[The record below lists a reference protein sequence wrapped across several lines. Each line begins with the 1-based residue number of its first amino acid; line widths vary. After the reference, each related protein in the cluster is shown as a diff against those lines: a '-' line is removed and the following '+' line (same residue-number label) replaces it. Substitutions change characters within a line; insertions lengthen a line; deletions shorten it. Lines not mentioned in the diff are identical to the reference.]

1 MDIKHKIVLGK
12 SKTFFLFIPKTFN
25 CSSEKLSDV
34 NGEKNGGSIY
44 QRLAS
49 KIIDVRNLA
58 TVSQKAEQD
67 IFQSL
72 NQSQISRNYF
82 FQGYSCMPEKTIPTY
97 IHILTFIKLIKGQ

>member
-1 MDIKHKIVLGK
+1 MQASCTEFTL
-12 SKTFFLFIPKTFN
+12 
-25 CSSEKLSDV
+25 
-34 NGEKNGGSIY
+34 NGEKKSWLFPVVFS
-44 QRLAS
+44 RLAS

-58 TVSQKAEQD
+58 IVSQKAVQD

-97 IHILTFIKLIKGQ
+97 NHILTFI